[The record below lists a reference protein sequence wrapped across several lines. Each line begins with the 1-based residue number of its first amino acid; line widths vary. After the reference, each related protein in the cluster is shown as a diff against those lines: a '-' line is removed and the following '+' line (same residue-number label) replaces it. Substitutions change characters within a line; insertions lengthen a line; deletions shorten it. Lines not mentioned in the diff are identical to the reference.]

1 MMHWNLELDH
11 LWMLQGQSPRS
22 YANVEPT
29 LVVGSTISYFKGLKT
44 ILRRNYK
51 MKKIVKVVAL
61 GALLASTNMYAAS
74 TAACA
79 GCHGQHFEKVAMGKS
94 KVVKDMSEA
103 DIIAALKGYK
113 DGTYGGAMK
122 GLMKGQVA
130 NLSDADMKSIAAS
143 IKGGAGVATDKATAH
158 AAAAAVAQ
166 ASVIDINKDVCVPE
180 RLNKE
185 DLGNKKEVTESTLGL
200 RKADLYT
207 EDTVTPN
214 AADFD
219 RPAPGSS
226 TKFERAYV
234 NAPPM
239 IPHSVEGLLPITQ
252 NNNQCLGCH
261 MPESAK
267 AIGATPIPPSHFTNY
282 RPTTVY
288 KDGELVKEG
297 QKVGIQAGDA
307 LGNVGD
313 IKLAKAKKLD
323 HLYQGRF
330 NCSQCHAPQA
340 KIDTAVGNTF
350 QSDGLTDELKSHSSL
365 ADAMNEGVK

>member
-1 MMHWNLELDH
+1 M
-11 LWMLQGQSPRS
+11 LWS
-22 YANVEPT
+22 
-29 LVVGSTISYFKGLKT
+29 LVYEVSEIRKIKGEKMTKVLKV
-44 ILRRNYK
+44 I
-51 MKKIVKVVAL
+51 AL
-61 GALLASTNMYAAS
+61 GSLLASSSYAAS

-103 DIIAALKGYK
+103 DILVALKGYK

-130 NLSDADMKSIAAS
+130 SLSDADMKAIAAS
-143 IKGGAGVATDKATAH
+143 IKGGAGVATDKATEH
-158 AAAAAVAQ
+158 AAAAAVAE
-166 ASVIDINKDVCVPE
+166 SKVIDINKDVCVPA
-180 RLNKE
+180 RLDKE
-185 DLGNKKEVTESTLGL
+185 DLGNKKTVTESTLGL
-200 RKADLYT
+200 RKTDLYS
-207 EDTVTPN
+207 EEKDTVGVQ
-214 AADFD
+214 ADYD

-239 IPHSVEGLLPITQ
+239 IPHSVEGLLPIKQ
-252 NNNQCLGCH
+252 DNNQCLGCH

-267 AIGATPIPPSHFTNY
+267 AMGATPIPPTHFTNY
-282 RPTTVY
+282 RPDTVL
-288 KDGELVKEG
+288 KNGELVKEG
-297 QKVGIQAGDA
+297 KKVGIAKGDM
-307 LGNVGD
+307 GNVSD
-313 IKLAKAKKLD
+313 IVVAKVKKLD

-340 KIDTAVGNTF
+340 KIDTVVGNTF
-350 QSDGLTDELKSHSSL
+350 KSDGLTEEFKSHSSL